1 MSGGKIF
8 GIAAGLGLGALSLF
22 AWPESESTAAAAPSA
37 DDGPREAA
45 QCRLRAE
52 ETASFVFESSA
63 RLEAPG
69 AEPAVDRLQG
79 RLSWIVVEEA
89 RDGEPALLR
98 ASLESVVLEQALSR
112 ERVSAAEL
120 MDGPFYVRA
129 DGSCRFTGLGFSPR
143 WSAASRRLV
152 TTLLAS
158 YEVVLPE
165 DGATRWQAEQ
175 RDGVG
180 AYTALYRAR
189 SGSGATRVIVRSKP
203 RYRLDEEARRMG
215 LDVQLLGARAE
226 ARFDPARPSWLEHVE
241 GTERVRFHLPGEAP
255 QGFVHRFRLARE
267 EGRRVAIA
275 DSLSLS
281 DADFADAL
289 SSDHDGPPR
298 ASDPA
303 LRALDLDAAKARFL
317 EHFRAGGRGGV
328 YPAARFLAEWLRVHP
343 EGSALLHAEL
353 RDGAIDEAAHSALF
367 LALELAGTDESRE
380 VLAAAL
386 TDEHLS
392 ELDRA
397 RAASALADHGE
408 PSRGAAELLLTQARE
423 SGSAM
428 VRSVSL
434 LGAGSMARRTPEGPL
449 REELRAA
456 LHGELERASSE
467 GAEVLAVDAL
477 GNSGDD
483 AFGPALDERLRDDRP
498 ALRAHAAEALGHLSP
513 EVARPLLLARL
524 EREASPAVS
533 TAILRS
539 LGGMESSGI
548 DLPPAELA
556 LAARKLATSPS
567 ADERAAVIAWL
578 GRAQHQREA
587 RGVLADHFAREP
599 SVHLQQRI
607 GAFVSTAELRERAR

>member
-1 MSGGKIF
+1 M
-8 GIAAGLGLGALSLF
+8 
-22 AWPESESTAAAAPSA
+22 
-37 DDGPREAA
+37 
-45 QCRLRAE
+45 
-52 ETASFVFESSA
+52 
-63 RLEAPG
+63 
-69 AEPAVDRLQG
+69 
-79 RLSWIVVEEA
+79 
-89 RDGEPALLR
+89 
-98 ASLESVVLEQALSR
+98 LEQALSR

-129 DGSCRFTGLGFSPR
+129 DASCRFTGLGFSPR

-226 ARFDPARPSWLEHVE
+226 ARFDPAR
-241 GTERVRFHLPGEAP
+241 
-255 QGFVHRFRLARE
+255 E
-267 EGRRVAIA
+267 EGRSVAIA

-289 SSDHDGPPR
+289 SSDHDGLPR

-524 EREASPAVS
+524 EREASPAVG

-548 DLPPAELA
+548 DLTPAELA

-587 RGVLADHFAREP
+587 RGVLADHFSREP